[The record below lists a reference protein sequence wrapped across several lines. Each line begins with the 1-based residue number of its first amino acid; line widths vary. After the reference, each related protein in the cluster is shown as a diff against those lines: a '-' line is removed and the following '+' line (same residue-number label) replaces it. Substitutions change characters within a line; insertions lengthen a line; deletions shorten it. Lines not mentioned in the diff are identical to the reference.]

1 MFGLVSGFIDW
12 YFAKT
17 EVNILVLGLDNAGK
31 TTFLEQ
37 TKLLHKGG
45 GDGNAVHVPL
55 DSILPTV
62 GLNLGRVQTMGCDV
76 TIWDLGGQQALRSIW
91 DKYFADAHCIVFMV
105 DSTDTDR
112 FAEAASTMRKVLE
125 HAGARGVPALVLANK
140 QDMPMASALAPMEA
154 LFEMDR
160 VREQGRAAH
169 LLPLCARDGT
179 GMNEAL
185 AWALDTVRSSSQKN
199 S

>member
-1 MFGLVSGFIDW
+1 MFGLLSGFIDW

-37 TKLLHKGG
+37 TKLLHR
-45 GDGNAVHVPL
+45 DPASTAVHVPL

-76 TIWDLGGQQALRSIW
+76 TVWDLGGQQALRSIW
-91 DKYFADAHCIVFMV
+91 DKYFSDAHCIVFMV

-112 FAEAASTMRKVLE
+112 FDEAASTLRHVLS
-125 HAGARGVPALVLANK
+125 HSGARGLPVLVLANK
-140 QDMPMASALAPMEA
+140 QDLPMASEIAPMET

-160 VREQGRAAH
+160 VRKLRAAH
-169 LLPLCARDGT
+169 LLPLCARNGT
-179 GMNEAL
+179 GVKEAL
-185 AWALDTVRSSSQKN
+185 AWALDTVRSGSKKN
-199 S
+199 